1 MVCPNCGSK
10 KVFHLR
16 IDSDWGYG
24 VGIYDPVN
32 EKENYTE
39 EEWKYDAYDRPDID
53 LFHCRSCCLLW
64 E

>member
-32 EKENYTE
+32 EKEDYTE
-39 EEWKYDAYDRPDID
+39 EEWKYDACDRPDID
-53 LFHCRSCCLLW
+53 LFHCRSCRLLW